1 MLNVAVALLPVV
13 AFLAALLLMDS
24 FKLVSWRG
32 ILAALGAGTLAAL
45 GASALNAGLADTF
58 RLPLLVLSR
67 YVAPATEEGLKALYV
82 LYLIRRGRIGFL
94 VDAAIL
100 GFAVGTGFALF
111 ENFEYLKALP
121 ARGLLLWM
129 VRGFGTAILH
139 GGATAIF
146 AILTKALHDHWAGQ
160 TKRHLDFVPG
170 LLLACALHF
179 FFNRAFLPPVAATL
193 LLLAGLPLVMILVFT
208 RSERATRSW
217 LGVGL
222 DTDLELLEAI
232 RTGSVLRTR
241 AGAYL
246 ASLRERFPGPVV
258 ADMLCLLR
266 IQLELGIRAKG
277 LLLAR
282 EVGLEAPVG
291 EDVRANL
298 RELRYLEA
306 AIGRTGLLTLKPILR
321 RSSRDLW
328 QVYLLEKAGGRIT
341 LGAR

>member
-1 MLNVAVALLPVV
+1 MLNFAVALLPVV
-13 AFLAALLLMDS
+13 AFLTVLLLMDS

-32 ILAALGAGTLAAL
+32 VLAALAAGSLAAL
-45 GASALNAGLADTF
+45 AASALHAGLADSF
-58 RLPLLVLSR
+58 RLSLFFLSR
-67 YVAPATEEGLKALYV
+67 NVAPLTEEMLKALYP
-82 LYLIRRGRIGFL
+82 LFLIRRGRIGFL

-100 GFAVGTGFALF
+100 GFAVGTGFALA
-111 ENFEYLKALP
+111 ENLEYLQVLP
-121 ARGLLLWM
+121 QRGLLLWL

-160 TKRHLDFVPG
+160 TKRHLDLVPG
-170 LLLACALHF
+170 LLLACGLHF

-193 LLLAGLPLVMILVFT
+193 VLLAGLPLVMILVFN

-222 DTDLELLEAI
+222 DTDLELLESI
-232 RTGSVLRTR
+232 RSGSVLSTR
-241 AGAYL
+241 VGAYL
-246 ASLRERFPGPVV
+246 ESLKAHLPGPVV

-282 EVGLEAPVG
+282 EAGLEAPVG

-298 RELRYLEA
+298 RELRYLEH
-306 AIGRTGLLTLKPILR
+306 AIGRTGLLALKPILR

-328 QVYLLEKAGGRIT
+328 QIYLLEKAGVSS
-341 LGAR
+341 